1 MSNLVEPDLWNYC
14 QTNENPS
21 HLFTTNSQQD
31 FTKNDLWWK
40 GAQFL
45 KENDSSQVH
54 TKFENNHSLT
64 QMFNEEA
71 RSCVNL
77 VVS

>member
-1 MSNLVEPDLWNYC
+1 MSDLVEPN
-14 QTNENPS
+14 
-21 HLFTTNSQQD
+21 LFTTNSPQY
-31 FTKNDLWWK
+31 FTKNNLRWE

-54 TKFENNHSLT
+54 TKFENNHSFT

-71 RSCVNL
+71 RSYVNL